1 MWFGVGGGAT
11 GSNASQPDENR
22 GSHWGGGKEILNT
35 YKEGN
40 IYLMLLMWQSSH

>member
-1 MWFGVGGGAT
+1 MWFSVGGGAT

-22 GSHWGGGKEILNT
+22 GSAYRGEEILNT
-35 YKEGN
+35 DKEGN